1 MYKHPVPNLP
11 LHIFWI
17 TDMNAVVTWTQILYQ
32 NPVRNRKKQKAVIFS
47 NEHLHYVQLLVQWE
61 FRTFGKPDDTFA
73 HFIPPTIT
81 YSATQRRIDLNK
93 VLITSFHR
101 WIEELYPF
109 SPWTIAS
116 AHLTRLA
123 AKEKS
128 GISAYDYDGSDG
140 LVGPSAFFQQ
150 VPHDHAQAEHGNEHR
165 DGDDA
170 AAIGGRGVV
179 VEHHSREGEEIER
192 HLDGISIASPATK
205 GFGQGDDQMAA
216 NLWLGRDGDDEENS
230 FGGTREGGLRR
241 SVAATC
247 RPYHGQTCHVFEWDP
262 RQDPLQAEVAVSR

>member
-11 LHIFWI
+11 LPILWI

-32 NPVRNRKKQKAVIFS
+32 NPVRNRKRQKAVIFS

-81 YSATQRRIDLNK
+81 HSATQRRIDLNK
-93 VLITSFHR
+93 VLITSFHI
-101 WIEELYPF
+101 WMEELSPF

-140 LVGPSAFFQQ
+140 LVGPSVFFQQ

-170 AAIGGRGVV
+170 AAISGRGVV
-179 VEHHSREGEEIER
+179 VEHHSREGEEIKR
-192 HLDGISIASPATK
+192 HLDRISIASPATIK
-205 GFGQGDDQMAA
+205 RQQIYG
-216 NLWLGRDGDDEENS
+216 LGEMEMTN
-230 FGGTREGGLRR
+230 GTVLVGTGRGVLRR
-241 SVAATC
+241 AVAATC

-262 RQDPLQAEVAVSR
+262 RKDPLQAEVAVSR